1 MHQDHKLWYYFV
13 TSNVPVKQKLIIHE
27 RRWGR
32 QSSEIFFFWMFHPN
46 SSHSLHYLQHVLLKG
61 RASIN
66 IIGLTLKILQTK
78 SLVQFTNT
86 PDLSNTVKIVLEIIL
101 IEEGSLKRLWEEQT
115 YFTAINQKLLQR
127 AINKRRQL
135 RAQ

>member
-1 MHQDHKLWYYFV
+1 
-13 TSNVPVKQKLIIHE
+13 
-27 RRWGR
+27 
-32 QSSEIFFFWMFHPN
+32 MFHPN